1 MGLETGTYIDSLNAS
16 NPTTSDN
23 VAQGDDHLRLLKSTI
38 KASFPNVTGAVTA
51 THTAMNTAST
61 HYVPSGALTA
71 YAGSSAP
78 TGWLLADGAAV
89 SRTTYA
95 TLFAAVGTTFG
106 AGDGSSTFNL
116 PNIGGRTIAGKESSA
131 SNLTSTY
138 GPDGATL
145 GATGGAQSV
154 TLTGAQSGEPGHTHT
169 LTMNAHTHTF
179 TGAAHQ
185 HTVPYSMEY
194 FHDISGSTP
203 SGNHGA
209 TLTKNTSSVTAGGTN
224 SSTTSTGTVG
234 TVSAAAASSAHS
246 SVQPTIILNYIIK
259 T

>member
-1 MGLETGTYIDSLNAS
+1 MGLETGTYINSLNAS

-51 THTAMNTAST
+51 THTAINTAST

-78 TGWLLADGAAV
+78 TGWLIADGSAV

-95 TLFAAVGTTFG
+95 TLFAAIGTTYG
-106 AGDGSSTFNL
+106 AGNGSSTFNL
-116 PNIGGRTIAGKESSA
+116 PNLSGRTIAGKESSA

-154 TLTGAQSGEPGHTHT
+154 TLTSAQSGVPAHNHT
-169 LTMNAHTHTF
+169 LTMDQHTHTF
-179 TGAAHQ
+179 TGTPHT
-185 HTVPYSMEY
+185 HTVTNALP
-194 FHDISGSTP
+194 IGASGI
-203 SGNHGA
+203 GA
-209 TLTKNTSSVTAGGTN
+209 GTVTGGAPVTTSSTTAGGTN
-224 SSTTSTGTVG
+224 APVTTTGTIANN
-234 TVSAAAASSAHS
+234 TAANASSAHS

>member
-51 THTAMNTAST
+51 THTAINTAST
-61 HYVPSGALTA
+61 NYVPSGALTA

-78 TGWLLADGAAV
+78 TGWLLADGSAV

-95 TLFAAVGTTFG
+95 TLFAAIGTTYG
-106 AGDGSSTFNL
+106 AGNGSSTFNL
-116 PNIGGRTIAGKESSA
+116 PNLSGRTIAGKESSA

-154 TLTGAQSGEPGHTHT
+154 TLTGAQSGEKGHSHSLSMNSHTHGFSGDSHSHGNT
-169 LTMNAHTHTF
+169 IIPNP
-179 TGAAHQ
+179 GA
-185 HTVPYSMEY
+185 
-194 FHDISGSTP
+194 P
-203 SGNHGA
+203 SGLGSGMTAFLTTGNTASA
-209 TLTKNTSSVTAGGTN
+209 TVSGTNASVTT
-224 SSTTSTGTVG
+224 TGTVSSVG
-234 TVSAAAASSAHS
+234 AANASSAHTN
-246 SVQPTIILNYIIK
+246 VQPTIILNYIIK

>member
-16 NPTTSDN
+16 NPTASDN

-51 THTAMNTAST
+51 THTAINTAST
-61 HYVPSGALTA
+61 NYVPSGALTA

-78 TGWLLADGAAV
+78 TGWLLADGSAV

-95 TLFAAVGTTFG
+95 TLFAAIGTTYG
-106 AGDGSSTFNL
+106 AGNGSSTFNL

-138 GPDGATL
+138 GPDGSTL

-154 TLTGAQSGEPGHTHT
+154 TLTGAQSGEKGHSHT
-169 LTMNAHTHTF
+169 LTMNQHNHSF
-179 TGAAHQ
+179 TGDSHS
-185 HTVPYSMEY
+185 HTLSYGLDN

-203 SGNHGA
+203 SGNFASGQS
-209 TLTKNTSSVTAGGTN
+209 KSTSSVQVSGSIGN
-224 SSTTSTGTVG
+224 TTSTGSVSS
-234 TVSAAAASSAHS
+234 VSAANASSAHS

>member
-51 THTAMNTAST
+51 THTAINTAST
-61 HYVPSGALTA
+61 NYVPSGALTA

-78 TGWLLADGAAV
+78 TGWLLADGSAV

-95 TLFAAVGTTFG
+95 TLFAAIGTTYG
-106 AGDGSSTFNL
+106 AGNGSSTFNL
-116 PNIGGRTIAGKESSA
+116 PNLSGRTIAGKESTA
-131 SNLTSTY
+131 TNLTSTY

-145 GATGGAQSV
+145 GATGGAQGV
-154 TLTGAQSGEPGHTHT
+154 TLTGAESGEPGHTHT
-169 LTMNAHTHTF
+169 LTMDQHTHTF
-179 TGAAHQ
+179 TGTPHQ
-185 HTVPYSMEY
+185 HTVPYNNDH

-203 SGNHGA
+203 SGNHNTG
-209 TLTKNTSSVTAGGTN
+209 LNKNTSSVTAGGTN
-224 SSTTSTGTVG
+224 SPTTTTGTVG
-234 TVSAAAASSAHS
+234 TINAANASAAHTN
-246 SVQPTIILNYIIK
+246 VQPTIILNYIIK